1 MILGLHHAQITIP
14 TGAEEDARR
23 FYCGVLGL
31 RETPKPAS
39 LAGRGGFW
47 LEVDGEQVHVGTED
61 GVKREATKAHLAY
74 LVDDLEAWR
83 ERLGRE
89 GISALEGVPIPSY
102 ARFEFRDPFGNRV
115 ELIQA
120 LTVG

>member
-1 MILGLHHAQITIP
+1 MIIGLHHAQITVP
-14 TGAEEDARR
+14 EGAEDDARL

-31 RETPKPAS
+31 EEAPKPDS

-47 LEVDGEQVHVGTED
+47 LQVGPQQVHVGTEA
-61 GVKREATKAHLAY
+61 GVNRAATKAHLAY
-74 LVDDLEAWR
+74 EVSDLDYWR
-83 ERLGRE
+83 RTLTAHSIAVLE
-89 GISALEGVPIPSY
+89 GIPIPGY

-120 LTVG
+120 L